1 MKISTTLLDWYNQN
15 KRDLPWRNTT
25 DAYAIWVSEII
36 LQQTRVA
43 QGIDYY
49 RRFLEA
55 FPTVTDLAQAS
66 QTDVLRLWQGL
77 GYYSRARNMHK
88 AAQIV
93 ASQHQGIFP
102 TEYTQLLTLP
112 GIGSYTAAA
121 IASFA
126 SNAPHAVIDG
136 NVYRVLSRLF
146 GIETPIDS
154 TEGKKLFAE
163 LAQDQLDK
171 KNAAAYNQAIMDFG
185 ATHCTPASPACLI
198 CPFIEQCEAARN
210 HKTDLL
216 PVKLGKTKQRER
228 HFWYFD
234 IWKDN
239 TTYLQQRTQKDI
251 WQGLYQPYL
260 IEENLP
266 ETEIANLP
274 IVQKT
279 KGQIVAI
286 SPVYK
291 HVLSHQIILAR
302 FVRLHIENES
312 ELLQDFIKT
321 TAQDIENYP
330 VCRLISRY
338 RSKMA

>member
-1 MKISTTLLDWYNQN
+1 MKISATLLDWYNQN

-121 IASFA
+121 IASFS

-136 NVYRVLSRLF
+136 NV
-146 GIETPIDS
+146 
-154 TEGKKLFAE
+154 
-163 LAQDQLDK
+163 
-171 KNAAAYNQAIMDFG
+171 
-185 ATHCTPASPACLI
+185 
-198 CPFIEQCEAARN
+198 
-210 HKTDLL
+210 
-216 PVKLGKTKQRER
+216 
-228 HFWYFD
+228 
-234 IWKDN
+234 
-239 TTYLQQRTQKDI
+239 
-251 WQGLYQPYL
+251 
-260 IEENLP
+260 
-266 ETEIANLP
+266 
-274 IVQKT
+274 
-279 KGQIVAI
+279 
-286 SPVYK
+286 
-291 HVLSHQIILAR
+291 
-302 FVRLHIENES
+302 
-312 ELLQDFIKT
+312 
-321 TAQDIENYP
+321 
-330 VCRLISRY
+330 
-338 RSKMA
+338 